1 MRFYDEELEAEEMDK
16 AYEYEEQSHT
26 LNEAQLEQAELDW
39 LEEIRIR
46 CHENGRWEL

>member
-16 AYEYEEQSHT
+16 AYEYEEESHH
-26 LNEAQLEQAELDW
+26 LNEAQEEQAELDW

-46 CHENGRWEL
+46 CHENGRGEL